1 MTEKTESKVVELREQ
16 STTAVRKAYL
26 ANLGLYGKL
35 YEEGQERIESLKTAR
50 VDLRSKST
58 ELFEELVAR
67 GEKLQSDAEA
77 KFESLQS
84 DSKAKIESL
93 KSDAEAKIEEGKAEL
108 EGRFEKVKS
117 VFAGEESKE
126 ATA

>member
-16 STTAVRKAYL
+16 ATTAIRKAYL

-35 YEEGQERIESLKTAR
+35 YEEGQERIESLKAAR
-50 VDLRSKST
+50 GDLRSKST

-67 GEKLQSDAEA
+67 GEKLQAEA
-77 KFESLQS
+77 KAKAETLQS
-84 DSKAKIESL
+84 DSKAKFESL

-108 EGRFEKVKS
+108 EGRIEKVKS